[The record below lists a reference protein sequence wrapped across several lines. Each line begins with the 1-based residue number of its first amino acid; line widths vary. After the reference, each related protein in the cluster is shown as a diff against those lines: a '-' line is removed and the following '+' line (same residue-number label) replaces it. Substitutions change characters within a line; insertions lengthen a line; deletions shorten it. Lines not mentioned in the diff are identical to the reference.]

1 MKKCITLLL
10 TPSQLA
16 AIRKISIYDVFILI
30 RNKHIPYLK
39 TDDGIRIPVSYIW
52 DDSN

>member
-1 MKKCITLLL
+1 MTRSITLLL

-16 AIRKISIYDVFILI
+16 SIRGISIYDVLTLI
-30 RNKHIPYLK
+30 HNKTLPYLK
-39 TDDGIRIPVSYIW
+39 TDEGIRIPVSYIW